1 MKKKMLVLISIFFIN
16 SFPLLAD
23 KEDLLNK
30 LFERL
35 EVSKNMRESA
45 ELTLPKT
52 PETLKNIFG
61 EDQEKFNII
70 LDEERKKFLEKWVL
84 QETENYK
91 NIWTLIIGQNFS
103 EKDLET
109 LADIYAQDVFK
120 KFITFLGKI
129 EQSLENILQNQQTQ
143 IAITY
148 GETLIKA
155 LEKSKEEGLDAFI
168 IDAEIDRIKQIKS
181 VSKQT
186 LASIDTKST
195 KNNENL

>member
-1 MKKKMLVLISIFFIN
+1 MKKKMLVLISMFFVN

-30 LFERL
+30 LFETL

-70 LDEERKKFLEKWVL
+70 LDEERKKFLEKWVS

-91 NIWTLIIGQNFS
+91 NIWTLVIGQNFS

-155 LEKSKEEGLDAFI
+155 LEKSKEEGLDASI

-181 VSKQT
+181 VLKQT
-186 LASIDTKST
+186 LASIDTK
-195 KNNENL
+195 NNENL

>member
-1 MKKKMLVLISIFFIN
+1 MKKKMLVLISMFFVN

-30 LFERL
+30 LFETL

-70 LDEERKKFLEKWVL
+70 LDEERKKFLEKWVS

-91 NIWTLIIGQNFS
+91 NIWTLVIGQNFS

-155 LEKSKEEGLDAFI
+155 LEKSKEEGLDASI

-181 VSKQT
+181 VLKQT

>member
-1 MKKKMLVLISIFFIN
+1 MKKKMLVLISMFFVN

-30 LFERL
+30 LFETL

-70 LDEERKKFLEKWVL
+70 LDEERKKFLEKWVS

-91 NIWTLIIGQNFS
+91 NIWTLVIGQNFS

-155 LEKSKEEGLDAFI
+155 LEKSKDEGLDASI

-181 VSKQT
+181 VLKQT
-186 LASIDTKST
+186 LASIDTK
-195 KNNENL
+195 NNENL

>member
-1 MKKKMLVLISIFFIN
+1 MFFIN

-35 EVSKNMRESA
+35 EISKNMHESA

-61 EDQEKFNII
+61 EDQEKFNLI
-70 LDEERKKFLEKWVL
+70 LDEERKKFLEKWVS

-91 NIWTLIIGQNFS
+91 NAWNVVIGQNFE

-109 LADIYAQDVFK
+109 LVDIYSKKVFK
-120 KFITFLGKI
+120 KFITFLEKV
-129 EQSLENILQNQQTQ
+129 ENVQANIFQNQQTQ
-143 IAITY
+143 IAIHY

-155 LEKSKEEGLDAFI
+155 LEKSKEEGLDATI
-168 IDAEIDRIKQIKS
+168 IDTEINRIKKIKDIL
-181 VSKQT
+181 KQRV
-186 LASIDTKST
+186 ASITSKDHAD
-195 KNNENL
+195 L

>member
-70 LDEERKKFLEKWVL
+70 LDEERKKFLEKWVS

-181 VSKQT
+181 VLKQT

>member
-1 MKKKMLVLISIFFIN
+1 MKKKTLILISMFFIN

-129 EQSLENILQNQQTQ
+129 EQSLENILQSQQTQ
-143 IAITY
+143 IAISY

-155 LEKSKEEGLDAFI
+155 LEKSKEEGLDASI
-168 IDAEIDRIKQIKS
+168 IDAEIDRIKKIKG
-181 VSKQT
+181 VLKQT